1 MLRFTSIRA
10 AVERC
15 DCSLLF
21 VDTVR
26 TTVNYNHSV
35 QEKVCTQCVPAAEMC
50 ALGRIAR
57 RMDWALHA
65 ASYKTLWAAVAKIYG
80 VHRSCSAA
88 TLGVDQDRRWPRK
101 QGTSRSW
108 WPDCHTC
115 ALAEEQAGTDRDA
128 CRCR

>member
-80 VHRSCSAA
+80 VHRSVRRPHWGSIKTEGGQENRVRLDHGGQTA
-88 TLGVDQDRRWPRK
+88 TRV
-101 QGTSRSW
+101 
-108 WPDCHTC
+108 H
-115 ALAEEQAGTDRDA
+115 
-128 CRCR
+128 